1 MKKTSVLL
9 VTCLM
14 LAMGSISSL
23 EAAPEKKVVNFYNWS
38 EYLPASVLKAF
49 TKETGIKVNY
59 STFDSNEMLYS
70 KLKTLKGKGYDLI
83 VPSTYLV
90 SRMRREGML
99 HKLDKSQIPNFKNLD
114 PGLLNAAFDPGN
126 EFSIPYLW
134 GTTGIVYNTKL
145 RPNADLKAWKDLW
158 SPDYRKSLLVLDDVR
173 DIFAMALRTLG
184 YSINDT
190 DEAHILEAYAKLKE
204 LMPNIKVFNSETPK
218 VFLIGEEVSAGM
230 TWNGEAFKANRENP
244 NIAYVYPRE
253 GSLMWM
259 DSLAVPEG
267 AKNIE
272 NAYALIDFLL
282 RPDIAKIIV
291 EDVGYAT
298 PNAEAFKLL
307 PESTR
312 SNRMIYPTDE
322 DRKKAEMQVDVGDA
336 IAVYERYW
344 SLLKVGR

>member
-1 MKKTSVLL
+1 MKKASVLF

-14 LAMGSISSL
+14 LVL
-23 EAAPEKKVVNFYNWS
+23 CFPPPPEASPEKKVVNFYNWS
-38 EYLPASVLKAF
+38 EYIPAGVLRAF

-83 VPSTYLV
+83 VPSSYLV

-99 HKLDKSQIPNFKNLD
+99 HKLDKSQIPNFRNLD
-114 PGLLNAAFDPGN
+114 PGLLNAPFDPGN
-126 EFSIPYLW
+126 ECSIPYLW
-134 GTTGIVYNTKL
+134 GTTGIVLNTKL
-145 RPNADLKAWKDLW
+145 LPSADLKAWKDLW
-158 SPDYRKSLLVLDDVR
+158 SPAFRKSLLVLDDVR
-173 DIFAMALRTLG
+173 DVFAMALKTLG

-190 DEAHILEAYAKLKE
+190 NETHILEAYAKLKE
-204 LMPNIKVFNSETPK
+204 LMPNIKVFNSEAPK

-230 TWNGEAFKANRENP
+230 TWNGEAFKAHRENP
-244 NIAYVYPRE
+244 NITYIYPLE

-259 DSLAVPEG
+259 DSLAIPEG

-272 NAYALIDFLL
+272 NAHALIDFLL
-282 RPDIAKIIV
+282 RPDIAKLIV
-291 EDVGYAT
+291 EEVGYAT
-298 PNAEAFKLL
+298 PNLEAFKLL
-307 PESTR
+307 PEKTR
-312 SNRMIYPTDE
+312 TNRMIYPTEE

-336 IAVYERYW
+336 ITVYEKYW